1 MLKEKLLIWELQIHQ
16 VNFTKLNLS
25 IMQDER
31 LALTIGVLEIRASFW
46 KWCSFK
52 GQVWFSST
60 VCDAHFIMLPLSN
73 LIEMELD
80 RGLENDCG
88 CTFIATV
95 EAFSIL
101 LTTDFISTQQ
111 KLSSVF
117 TMESD
122 CPERI
127 GQMEHFKTLTI
138 KRREINRDL
147 ETNTK
152 TKEEDKRKRQRKKTK
167 TK

>member
-1 MLKEKLLIWELQIHQ
+1 
-16 VNFTKLNLS
+16 
-25 IMQDER
+25 
-31 LALTIGVLEIRASFW
+31 
-46 KWCSFK
+46 
-52 GQVWFSST
+52 
-60 VCDAHFIMLPLSN
+60 MLPLSN
-73 LIEMELD
+73 LVEMELD

-147 ETNTK
+147 ETEMHLCFKVPVDSRDLSLSVETEKGLYCSGNK
-152 TKEEDKRKRQRKKTK
+152 PLPLL
-167 TK
+167 

>member
-1 MLKEKLLIWELQIHQ
+1 
-16 VNFTKLNLS
+16 
-25 IMQDER
+25 
-31 LALTIGVLEIRASFW
+31 
-46 KWCSFK
+46 
-52 GQVWFSST
+52 
-60 VCDAHFIMLPLSN
+60 
-73 LIEMELD
+73 MELD
-80 RGLENDCG
+80 GGLENDCG

-138 KRREINRDL
+138 KRREINRDF

-152 TKEEDKRKRQRKKTK
+152 TRNKDKGQTQRTK
-167 TK
+167 TKGKDIGQRQRTNGTFQKLDFQAGENQQRP

>member
-1 MLKEKLLIWELQIHQ
+1 
-16 VNFTKLNLS
+16 
-25 IMQDER
+25 
-31 LALTIGVLEIRASFW
+31 
-46 KWCSFK
+46 
-52 GQVWFSST
+52 
-60 VCDAHFIMLPLSN
+60 
-73 LIEMELD
+73 MESD
-80 RGLENDCG
+80 GGLENDCG

-138 KRREINRDL
+138 KRREINRNL
-147 ETNTK
+147 ETEMHLCFKVLVDSRDLSLSLETELGLYCFGNLPLPLL
-152 TKEEDKRKRQRKKTK
+152 
-167 TK
+167 

>member
-1 MLKEKLLIWELQIHQ
+1 MHIYSPSRPNI
-16 VNFTKLNLS
+16 
-25 IMQDER
+25 
-31 LALTIGVLEIRASFW
+31 
-46 KWCSFK
+46 
-52 GQVWFSST
+52 
-60 VCDAHFIMLPLSN
+60 
-73 LIEMELD
+73 
-80 RGLENDCG
+80 
-88 CTFIATV
+88 
-95 EAFSIL
+95 
-101 LTTDFISTQQ
+101 DFISGQQ

-152 TKEEDKRKRQRKKTK
+152 TKDKDKGRRQKKKTK
-167 TK
+167 EKDKDKIKR